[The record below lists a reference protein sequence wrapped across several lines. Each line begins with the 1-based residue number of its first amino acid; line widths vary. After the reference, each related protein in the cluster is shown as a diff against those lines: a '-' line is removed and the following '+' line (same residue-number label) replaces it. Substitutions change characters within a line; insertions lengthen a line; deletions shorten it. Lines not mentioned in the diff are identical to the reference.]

1 MQKGF
6 SDWII
11 QENICHLNIKNV
23 EVENI
28 NLSSGTISE
37 IKDDLTK
44 NVKDV
49 LKTEL
54 QRLLITVF

>member
-11 QENICHLNIKNV
+11 QENICHLHIKNV

-28 NLSSGTISE
+28 NHSSGTISE

-54 QRLLITVF
+54 QRLLTTVF